1 MPPAM
6 LSQAELLVRT
16 AVRKPKFEKLDPAA
30 LKAVKQFARSSDA
43 HVAAVFDQL
52 WQHLGASH
60 SQERWLSLE
69 VAAELWDR
77 SAAFRHALSRVIPDF
92 VHLVIGDHAEHPLP
106 PPTRWAEQLR
116 THAHELI
123 PDDSAMVM
131 NTKLSGSR
139 AAYPYACYEP
149 QHDEYTV
156 NSQRELCQWQIQ
168 QCRNYRAK
176 GPRGF
181 GCKSAAEP
189 ECEPVYRTGLVET
202 WWYHRVSTLEK
213 WS

>member
-116 THAHELI
+116 TRAHELI
-123 PDDSAMVM
+123 LQWYASHGQLPEYRALALARRHLMRLKEADAPPQASA
-131 NTKLSGSR
+131 SERS
-139 AAYPYACYEP
+139 A
-149 QHDEYTV
+149 
-156 NSQRELCQWQIQ
+156 SQREGAWRERWLLLRQEVHIEM
-168 QCRNYRAK
+168 
-176 GPRGF
+176 GRG
-181 GCKSAAEP
+181 GG
-189 ECEPVYRTGLVET
+189 GLAV
-202 WWYHRVSTLEK
+202 
-213 WS
+213 